1 MNLLLF
7 SLVTTDG
14 VHTLVEFG
22 DSSLFVAQIDR
33 TLVFSNSAKNIPG
46 DRMALRQAELSC
58 VSEASCSQLRLDDS
72 WDIRAL
78 FVKDVLIEE
87 ALYPEIRDFRRSRS
101 PTFSQSQPKPLLIA
115 LEGLVEVTMLLVR
128 QPTFLSTHS

>member
-58 VSEASCSQLRLDDS
+58 VSEGSCSQLRFDDS

-78 FVKDVLIEE
+78 FVKEVLVEE
-87 ALYPEIRDFRRSRS
+87 EVYPEVL
-101 PTFSQSQPKPLLIA
+101 P
-115 LEGLVEVTMLLVR
+115 
-128 QPTFLSTHS
+128 